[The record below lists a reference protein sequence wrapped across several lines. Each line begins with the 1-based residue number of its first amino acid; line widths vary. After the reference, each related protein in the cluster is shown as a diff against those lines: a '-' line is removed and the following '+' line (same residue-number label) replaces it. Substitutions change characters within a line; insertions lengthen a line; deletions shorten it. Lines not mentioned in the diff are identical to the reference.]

1 MTEHD
6 SSDRRQDDGDRYNKP
21 RYGKD
26 GGREG
31 YRKSSGSSY
40 GDRDDRRGGGGGYRK
55 HYGDNDDRRGGY
67 GRDRD
72 DRRGGYRGDRDDRRG
87 GYGRDRDDRQ
97 GGYRKNF
104 GDRDDRRGGGGG
116 YRKNFG
122 DRDDRRGGGYRKDFG
137 DRDDRRGGY
146 GRDRDDRQSGYR
158 KNYGDRDDRR
168 GGFRKDF
175 GDRDDRRGGYGRDR
189 DDRQGGYRKSFGD
202 RDDRRGGGYR
212 KDFGDRDGR
221 REDRREDRSGF
232 REDRS
237 GFRKD
242 RDFKRDRDQR
252 DEAPINT
259 KGDPELSEEITADM
273 LDPAMRKHLQ
283 TLSKDNAELVARHLV
298 MAGVLVNDDPQ
309 AAHEHALAAQRHGGR
324 VGIVREALA
333 MTAYAV
339 GAYNLA
345 LREIHALR
353 RLTGTKAHVV
363 IEADCERGMGRPERA
378 LDVIAAA
385 DRESLTDQFKVE
397 LALVES
403 GARADLGEY
412 EAGLAIIE
420 DELSQS
426 YDDELKAR
434 LYSVKADRLE
444 ELERGAEA
452 EAARAKALELDPEV
466 LGEQGP
472 GGESIDEEITLVE
485 DE

>member
-1 MTEHD
+1 
-6 SSDRRQDDGDRYNKP
+6 
-21 RYGKD
+21 
-26 GGREG
+26 
-31 YRKSSGSSY
+31 
-40 GDRDDRRGGGGGYRK
+40 
-55 HYGDNDDRRGGY
+55 
-67 GRDRD
+67 
-72 DRRGGYRGDRDDRRG
+72 
-87 GYGRDRDDRQ
+87 
-97 GGYRKNF
+97 
-104 GDRDDRRGGGGG
+104 
-116 YRKNFG
+116 
-122 DRDDRRGGGYRKDFG
+122 
-137 DRDDRRGGY
+137 
-146 GRDRDDRQSGYR
+146 
-158 KNYGDRDDRR
+158 
-168 GGFRKDF
+168 
-175 GDRDDRRGGYGRDR
+175 
-189 DDRQGGYRKSFGD
+189 
-202 RDDRRGGGYR
+202 
-212 KDFGDRDGR
+212 
-221 REDRREDRSGF
+221 
-232 REDRS
+232 
-237 GFRKD
+237 
-242 RDFKRDRDQR
+242 
-252 DEAPINT
+252 
-259 KGDPELSEEITADM
+259 M

-378 LDVIAAA
+378 LDVIAEA

>member
-6 SSDRRQDDGDRYNKP
+6 SSDRREDDGDRYNKP

-40 GDRDDRRGGGGGYRK
+40 GNRDDRQGGYRKSFGDRDDRRGGGGGYRK
-55 HYGDNDDRRGGY
+55 NYGDNDDRRGGY

-72 DRRGGYRGDRDDRRG
+72 DRRGGYRGDRDDR
-87 GYGRDRDDRQ
+87 
-97 GGYRKNF
+97 
-104 GDRDDRRGGGGG
+104 
-116 YRKNFG
+116 
-122 DRDDRRGGGYRKDFG
+122 
-137 DRDDRRGGY
+137 
-146 GRDRDDRQSGYR
+146 S
-158 KNYGDRDDRR
+158 
-168 GGFRKDF
+168 
-175 GDRDDRRGGYGRDR
+175 GGYGRDR

-202 RDDRRGGGYR
+202 RDDRRGGGGGYRKSFGDRDDRRGGFRKDFGDRDDRRGGGGYRKDFGDRDDRRGGRFR

-221 REDRREDRSGF
+221 RDDRREDRGGF
-232 REDRS
+232 REDRG

-298 MAGVLVNDDPQ
+298 MAGALVNDDPQ

-378 LDVIAAA
+378 LDVIAEA

-452 EAARAKALELDPEV
+452 EAARATALELDPEV

>member
-1 MTEHD
+1 MNEHN
-6 SSDRRQDDGDRYNKP
+6 SSDRREDDGDRYNKP

-40 GDRDDRRGGGGGYRK
+40 GNRDDRRGGGGYRK
-55 HYGDNDDRRGGY
+55 NYRNNDDRRGGY

-104 GDRDDRRGGGGG
+104 GDRDDRRGGGAG
-116 YRKNFG
+116 YRKSFG
-122 DRDDRRGGGYRKDFG
+122 DRDDRRGGG
-137 DRDDRRGGY
+137 
-146 GRDRDDRQSGYR
+146 
-158 KNYGDRDDRR
+158 
-168 GGFRKDF
+168 
-175 GDRDDRRGGYGRDR
+175 
-189 DDRQGGYRKSFGD
+189 GGYRKSFGD
-202 RDDRRGGGYR
+202 RDDRRGGYR

-221 REDRREDRSGF
+221 RDDRREDRS
-232 REDRS
+232 R
-237 GFRKD
+237 FRKD

-378 LDVIAAA
+378 LDVIAEA

-444 ELERGAEA
+444 ELERGSEA
-452 EAARAKALELDPEV
+452 EAARATALELDPEV

-472 GGESIDEEITLVE
+472 SGESIDEEITLVE

>member
-1 MTEHD
+1 
-6 SSDRRQDDGDRYNKP
+6 
-21 RYGKD
+21 
-26 GGREG
+26 
-31 YRKSSGSSY
+31 
-40 GDRDDRRGGGGGYRK
+40 
-55 HYGDNDDRRGGY
+55 
-67 GRDRD
+67 
-72 DRRGGYRGDRDDRRG
+72 
-87 GYGRDRDDRQ
+87 
-97 GGYRKNF
+97 
-104 GDRDDRRGGGGG
+104 
-116 YRKNFG
+116 
-122 DRDDRRGGGYRKDFG
+122 
-137 DRDDRRGGY
+137 
-146 GRDRDDRQSGYR
+146 
-158 KNYGDRDDRR
+158 
-168 GGFRKDF
+168 
-175 GDRDDRRGGYGRDR
+175 
-189 DDRQGGYRKSFGD
+189 
-202 RDDRRGGGYR
+202 
-212 KDFGDRDGR
+212 
-221 REDRREDRSGF
+221 
-232 REDRS
+232 
-237 GFRKD
+237 
-242 RDFKRDRDQR
+242 
-252 DEAPINT
+252 
-259 KGDPELSEEITADM
+259 M

-298 MAGVLVNDDPQ
+298 MAGALVNDDPQ

-378 LDVIAAA
+378 LDVIAEA

-420 DELSQS
+420 DELSQP

-452 EAARAKALELDPEV
+452 EAARATALELDPEV